1 MSIKRTLSCAL
12 QSQNIRQHPLE
23 NNERRYDLKTAHG
36 FRKYFKSNAERVMRP
51 LNIEIL
57 MDHKTGVS
65 DSYYR
70 PTEQDL
76 QEDYLKAVDHL
87 TIGKDQK
94 IATRFQKRVEEIAD
108 KTEQSEQRLAE
119 KEKEAENMKKRLEA
133 VEQIVK
139 KMFVYEYDIDID
151 LKHPE
156 VLTILP
162 LQNPLSVEICTVL
175 IGCLKS

>member
-1 MSIKRTLSCAL
+1 LL
-12 QSQNIRQHPLE
+12 
-23 NNERRYDLKTAHG
+23 
-36 FRKYFKSNAERVMRP
+36 
-51 LNIEIL
+51 
-57 MDHKTGVS
+57 
-65 DSYYR
+65 
-70 PTEQDL
+70 
-76 QEDYLKAVDHL
+76 
-87 TIGKDQK
+87 GKDQK
-94 IATRFQKRVEEIAD
+94 IATQFQKRIEEIAD

-162 LQNPLSVEICTVL
+162 LQNLLSVEICTVL
-175 IGCLKS
+175 IGCLKP